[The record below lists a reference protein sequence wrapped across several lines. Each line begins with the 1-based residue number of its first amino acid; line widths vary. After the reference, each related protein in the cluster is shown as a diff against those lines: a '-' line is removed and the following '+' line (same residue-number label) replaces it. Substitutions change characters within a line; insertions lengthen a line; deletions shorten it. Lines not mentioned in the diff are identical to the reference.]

1 MDLVTDNASM
11 ELAMIVF
18 VLVVGP
24 LALRYGVDSRD
35 TDTRDRRPWV

>member
-1 MDLVTDNASM
+1 MDLVTDNARM
-11 ELAMIVF
+11 ELAMIIF

-24 LALRYGVDSRD
+24 LALRYGVDSRV